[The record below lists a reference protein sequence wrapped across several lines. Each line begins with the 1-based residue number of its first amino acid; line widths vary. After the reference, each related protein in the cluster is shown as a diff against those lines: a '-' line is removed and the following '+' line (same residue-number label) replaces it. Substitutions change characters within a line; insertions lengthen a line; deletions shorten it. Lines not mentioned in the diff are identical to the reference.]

1 MGLYLG
7 TINIFGKIARELEAL
22 TRRTDIFNK
31 KYMYMYMT
39 SYRKEKLQAY
49 SHMYL

>member
-22 TRRTDIFNK
+22 TRRTDIFNNK
-31 KYMYMYMT
+31 YMYMT